1 MPKRACST
9 DRGGAR
15 GGGTAASR
23 RPGLPG
29 RLKHQVHPRL
39 EERRVGRP
47 QGLADAPHR
56 RGPPHVHAEARRRR
70 RRLEPGEGPLF
81 SHLHLEAPLRWDPGE
96 GWAVALPVTPR
107 AKPESR
113 GPAACPG
120 NTSLQS
126 YPTMKSPGRPVMA
139 AGRGLCLGLAAARG
153 PEARAG
159 LMVSMTLRFAAFT
172 LNVRSGPP
180 ARPFFC
186 LGADFITPRRAVHG
200 SFHLEK
206 HRGRHSVCYFRVG
219 GVQYHASH

>member
-56 RGPPHVHAEARRRR
+56 RGPPHVHAEARRGR

-96 GWAVALPVTPR
+96 GWAVALS
-107 AKPESR
+107 ER
-113 GPAACPG
+113 GQNLEPP
-120 NTSLQS
+120 
-126 YPTMKSPGRPVMA
+126 MKSPGRLPVEVCVWA
-139 AGRGLCLGLAAARG
+139 WQQHEG
-153 PEARAG
+153 PKQE
-159 LMVSMTLRFAAFT
+159 LV
-172 LNVRSGPP
+172 
-180 ARPFFC
+180 
-186 LGADFITPRRAVHG
+186 
-200 SFHLEK
+200 
-206 HRGRHSVCYFRVG
+206 
-219 GVQYHASH
+219 